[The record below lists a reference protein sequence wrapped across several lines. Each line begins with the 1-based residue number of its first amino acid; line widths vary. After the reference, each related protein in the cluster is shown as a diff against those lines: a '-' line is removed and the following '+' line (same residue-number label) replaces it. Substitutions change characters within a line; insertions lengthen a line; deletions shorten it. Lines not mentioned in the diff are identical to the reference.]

1 MEFNAEG
8 IMIRGKDGSNGM
20 DRGGERGG
28 GGGGGERWN
37 MFDLLLSFGGRGRR
51 CAMIGEPE
59 GRK

>member
-8 IMIRGKDGSNGM
+8 IMIRGKDGPNGV
-20 DRGGERGG
+20 DR
-28 GGGGGERWN
+28 GGERWN
-37 MFDLLLSFGGRGRR
+37 MFDLLLPFGGRGRR

>member
-1 MEFNAEG
+1 MGQMGWTGEG
-8 IMIRGKDGSNGM
+8 RG
-20 DRGGERGG
+20 E

-37 MFDLLLSFGGRGRR
+37 MFDLLLPFGGRGRR